1 MALYH
6 RYANLRG
13 WHWGAAKL
21 GVVLL
26 LLALGRGHALYS
38 NLVVTVAL
46 VDAYVKRPV
55 RDGCRLADVG
65 LDPRGAVRGTLGGFV
80 LGAVMISAG
89 IGILAAFGF
98 YRVGSVVFAPGA
110 LAWAVVF
117 FLSVSV
123 LEEVIARGMVLRWL
137 EPRTGSWLALGLS
150 SLAFGVLHAAN
161 PNATLLATLAI
172 ALEAGVLLGAA
183 YLATRGLWW
192 PIGIHWSWNLFQG
205 PVYGAHVSG
214 MEMEGIVRGEL
225 VGPQLWTGGSFGPE
239 AGLVMIVIGT
249 AGGLGFV
256 DLAVRRGRMRSARHA
271 GTGQE

>member
-1 MALYH
+1 MELYR
-6 RYANLRG
+6 RYACLRG
-13 WHWGAAKL
+13 WYWGVAKL

-26 LLALGRGHALYS
+26 LLAIGRGHALYS
-38 NLVVTVAL
+38 NLVVTVAI

-55 RDGCRLADVG
+55 RDGRPLADVG
-65 LDPRGAVRGTLGGFV
+65 LGPRGAVSGTVGGFV
-80 LGAVMISAG
+80 LGAVMISSG
-89 IGILAAFGF
+89 IGVLAAFGW
-98 YRVGSVVFAPGA
+98 YRVESVAFAPGA

-205 PVYGAHVSG
+205 PVYGAPVSG
-214 MEMEGIVRGEL
+214 LEIEGILRGEL
-225 VGPQLWTGGSFGPE
+225 VGPEVWTGGAFGPE
-239 AGLVMIVIGT
+239 AGLVMIAIGT
-249 AGGLGFV
+249 AGGLAFL
-256 DLAVRRGRMRSARHA
+256 DRAVRRGNMRSARRR
-271 GTGQE
+271 